1 MIQYGH
7 RFADVQDYTLP
18 QIELFTQ
25 AISEQESEQVKR
37 QAIAA
42 RAAQASKNDFNKFM
56 RGD

>member
-1 MIQYGH
+1 MQYGH